1 MKNHKSKGTYYKKIY
16 SNVTRING
24 GILMWVILG
33 VIAIVATFIN
43 LYLYK
48 AGKDYK
54 LAMAIGLSF
63 TALTLCSE
71 YSLVSTWVEVEDWA
85 ALMDVVPSM
94 ERALWFL
101 TIVSILLNI
110 VPLVLERKGTK

>member
-1 MKNHKSKGTYYKKIY
+1 MLFMIF
-16 SNVTRING
+16 
-24 GILMWVILG
+24 G

-43 LYLYK
+43 LYMYK
-48 AGKDYK
+48 VGKDYK

-63 TALTLCSE
+63 TALTLCAE
-71 YSLVSTWVEVEDWA
+71 YSLVSVWVEVKDWA
-85 ALMDVVPSM
+85 ALEDVVPGM

-110 VPLVLERKGTK
+110 APILLERKGKK

>member
-1 MKNHKSKGTYYKKIY
+1 MLFMIF
-16 SNVTRING
+16 
-24 GILMWVILG
+24 G

-43 LYLYK
+43 LYMYR

-63 TALTLCSE
+63 TALTLCAE
-71 YSLVSTWVEVEDWA
+71 YSLVSVWVEVEDWA
-85 ALMDVVPSM
+85 ALMDVVPGM
-94 ERALWFL
+94 ERPLWFL

-110 VPLVLERKGTK
+110 APILLERKGKK